1 MKRVLFA
8 LGTALVFA
16 SISSIPVIAAEATFD
31 KTLKVSGKV
40 DLTIATGSGSIHIT
54 HGMDN
59 QVHVFGRVRSSW
71 GASDE
76 QVREIANNP
85 PIEQTGNIVRIGVRR
100 ENMHNISIDYDVQ
113 APVDSYLKASSGS
126 GEITDDGVGDSV
138 KLSTGSGSIHA
149 TGLHGGFSVDTG
161 SGNIYAEQIGD
172 GEVKAETGS
181 GSIELR
187 NLHGG
192 LHAQTGSGSIKA
204 AGTPAAPWRLGT
216 GSGSIEL
223 WTGDAGMSI
232 DAETG
237 SGSIHTDREMT
248 TQGAASRHH
257 VTGKINGGGP
267 LVKLETGSGS
277 IRIH

>member
-8 LGTALVFA
+8 IGAALVLA
-16 SISSIPVIAAEATFD
+16 SIVSIPVIAAEATFD
-31 KTLKVSGKV
+31 KTMKVSGKA
-40 DLTIATGSGSIHIT
+40 DLTIATGSGSVHIT
-54 HGMDN
+54 HGMDG
-59 QVHVFGRVRSSW
+59 QIHVFGRVRSSW
-71 GASDE
+71 GATDE

-100 ENMHNISIDYDVQ
+100 ENMHNISIDYEVQ
-113 APVDSYLKASSGS
+113 APVDTYLKASSGS
-126 GEITDDGVGDSV
+126 GEITDDGVGDNV

-172 GEVKAETGS
+172 GDVKAETGS

-192 LHAQTGSGSIKA
+192 LHAQTGSGSIKV
-204 AGTPAAPWRLGT
+204 AGTPAAPWKLGT

-223 WTGDAGMSI
+223 STGDAGMTI

-237 SGSIHTDREMT
+237 SGSVHTDREMT
-248 TQGAASRHH
+248 TQGTQNRHH
-257 VTGKINGGGP
+257 VSGKINGGGP